1 MKKTLALFLVCAM
14 CLSVFAGCTA
24 NEAPVETNTPAPTEE
39 TKDYSQYAG
48 IVADPKGWYEELMA
62 LPIANNDM
70 TEDELRQLCVDAFR
84 LNLSFQWTPTED
96 IAFGF
101 TILDKSYE
109 VTLNKGI
116 AYSGLFYNNNTAHG
130 HAYKVLD
137 FYDPETGAMDIE
149 AMGGYKMNILGSACA
164 RGITWAWSRVCNTS
178 CPEDTVSMHQYA
190 SGVVPVGPYNYPPTK
205 YSFSPGDGTKLLI
218 ADNGLQTIYESYAA
232 TKPADGVYSSS
243 SYHVMM
249 ISKNPEVTRWPDGS
263 IDPANS
269 FAYVNEQAAGGTLTE
284 NYNYTQS
291 NGVTLRPLGT
301 VDRKVSFEELATK
314 GYVPFALKEL
324 LKQEPIEPGETWIS
338 KGDTRMENG
347 QDISL
352 AEILASYKLNAN
364 YAIVTFE
371 FQIKDQ
377 NGNLLYEY
385 DPRFNTNSRTY
396 DIPLN
401 NLDIV
406 EQFRPYANGKNTIHI
421 NARLSNGEFLEAVNT
436 LLKIA

>member
-178 CPEDTVSMHQYA
+178 CPKDTVYMHQYA

-249 ISKNPEVTRWPDGS
+249 ISTLPEVVRWPDGT
-263 IDPANS
+263 IDPVNS
-269 FAYVNEQAAGGTLTE
+269 YTHVHEQAAAGTVKGAMD
-284 NYNYTQS
+284 YTQS
-291 NGVTLRPLGT
+291 NGVTMRPLGT
-301 VDRKVSFEELATK
+301 VDRKVSFQELADK

-324 LKQEPIEPGETWIS
+324 LKMEPIEPGEVWMG
-338 KGDTRMENG
+338 KNNTRMENG
-347 QDISL
+347 EDITVQEMFSKYRL
-352 AEILASYKLNAN
+352 CGN

-371 FQIKDQ
+371 FQVKDPE
-377 NGNLLYEY
+377 GNLLYEW
-385 DPRFNTNSRTY
+385 DPRYNTCSLNY
-396 DIPLN
+396 DIALN
-401 NLDIV
+401 NLDIGDR
-406 EQFRPYANGKNTIHI
+406 FTPYADGKNTIHV
-421 NARLSNGEFLEAVNT
+421 NVRLANGEFLEAVNT

>member
-1 MKKTLALFLVCAM
+1 MKRKLIALLLALSTLFLFACA
-14 CLSVFAGCTA
+14 G
-24 NEAPVETNTPAPTEE
+24 ENTTPSTAPTVQTEE
-39 TKDYSQYAG
+39 AKDYSQYAG

-96 IAFGF
+96 LAFGF
-101 TILDKSYE
+101 TILERSNE
-109 VTLNKGI
+109 VFLNKGI
-116 AYSGLFYNNNTAHG
+116 AYSGLFYNNNTCQG

-137 FYDPETGAMDIE
+137 FYDPETGAMDIG

-164 RGITWAWSRVCNTS
+164 MGITWAWTRVCNTS
-178 CPEDTVSMHQYA
+178 YPIDTVHMHQYA
-190 SGVVPVGPYNYPPTK
+190 SGIVPVGPYNYPSGK
-205 YSFSPGDGTKLLI
+205 YSFSPGDGTLRLI
-218 ADNGLQTIYESYAA
+218 EDCGLQTMYESYAA

-324 LKQEPIEPGETWIS
+324 LKQ
-338 KGDTRMENG
+338 
-347 QDISL
+347 
-352 AEILASYKLNAN
+352 
-364 YAIVTFE
+364 
-371 FQIKDQ
+371 
-377 NGNLLYEY
+377 
-385 DPRFNTNSRTY
+385 
-396 DIPLN
+396 
-401 NLDIV
+401 
-406 EQFRPYANGKNTIHI
+406 
-421 NARLSNGEFLEAVNT
+421 
-436 LLKIA
+436 